1 MAFDYFNNN
10 SALSNTGS
18 FLTNAVNNMQGR
30 YVPGKGWMSGE
41 QIDALDTARAK
52 KKTTVPTKTI
62 VDDYERNS
70 KPRRIREYLPTFK
83 SKDPAIINKM
93 YDSIADF
100 EAEKFSSK
108 SKTSSRMS
116 KLLRDLSVVKAA
128 APTSGATGA
137 GTGAVDATGA
147 TTGAGAGTAGDKTKN
162 PQDKKKN
169 SGTGSGTGKGKIS
182 AEYGTDLLTPD
193 QVRDIQKASGELKV
207 DGFVGPKTRAYAEKN
222 GIPLTKDQF
231 NAQPKVGEQVVTTN
245 PQIPYTGQFSSMDN
259 AAILYNLPSNVT
271 EQGSKKQAVTPVEP
285 GLASTQ
291 FNAND
296 FKRFDDIRALQANQ
310 GMSELEATARY
321 GQGMKS
327 NASGLADAVTPNKA
341 QAVVPAPVGVPVTNV
356 VTPTNKVNPNTND
369 IARLN
374 ASIKAGMEA
383 VDAQNYMKATTG
395 K

>member
-1 MAFDYFNNN
+1 MAN
-10 SALSNTGS
+10 SEILKKIKDMGT
-18 FLTNAVNNMQGR
+18 V
-30 YVPGKGWMSGE
+30 
-41 QIDALDTARAK
+41 AK
-52 KKTTVPTKTI
+52 
-62 VDDYERNS
+62 NS
-70 KPRRIREYLPTFK
+70 KVLKNI
-83 SKDPAIINKM
+83 KDM
-93 YDSIADF
+93 G
-100 EAEKFSSK
+100 
-108 SKTSSRMS
+108 TSVSNS
-116 KLLRDLSVVKAA
+116 KLLNQIKNIGASAG
-128 APTSGATGA
+128 TSTNPLNSTKVRIAREFAGATPRLNIAPSNLAKGLSGPVGA
-137 GTGAVDATGA
+137 FLALGMSSDDSSEIKAGRPVPDFDFKRSAADNKLSDAINKKFA
-147 TTGAGAGTAGDKTKN
+147 PSKSEVVVPENKKTEADPTK
-162 PQDKKKN
+162 QDKKQTKN
-169 SGTGSGTGKGKIS
+169 KTSKGTGKGKIS